1 MNSAV
6 RREQGQKMQNY
17 RRFASKY
24 NGASPKLDP
33 LVAKKL
39 QEVEDR
45 SPGRNMQSVANLS
58 QVS

>member
-6 RREQGQKMQNY
+6 RKVDGARMDNY

-24 NGASPKLDP
+24 NGTSPKLDP

-39 QEVEDR
+39 LEHEDR

-58 QVS
+58 QFS